1 MKVSVNWLKEYT
13 DIDISLDEL
22 VKKIGAQLGAVE
34 EVIDLN
40 VQYKGAVI
48 VKVVSCEK
56 HPNADKLHVCHVDD
70 GGATKDVKRD
80 AQGLVQVVCGAPN
93 VREGMLA
100 VWLPPKAVVPSTY
113 GKDEFT
119 LEARELRGVAS
130 NGMLASASELAISND
145 HSGLLEVEVGKP
157 GQAFADVF
165 ELNDQII
172 DIENKMFTHRPDLF
186 GILGVAREVAGIQ
199 GKKFTSP
206 DWYLKIPKFE
216 EGPEQLRLGVHNELS
231 ELVPR
236 FMAVTIADVTVKP
249 SPVKL
254 QSYLTKVGIK
264 PINNIVDVTNY
275 IMYLTGQPLHA
286 YDYDKVRA
294 LSGEEANL
302 VVRYP
307 KHGETITLLGGKTVE
322 PRKEAIM
329 IATDKQL
336 IGIGGVMGG
345 TDTEVDENT
354 KNIILEC
361 ANFDMYSIRRTSMAH
376 GLFTDAV
383 TRFTKGQSPLQN
395 DRVLAHAIKAL
406 HEVAGGKQTRKVIDD
421 QNLKLDENN
430 KHATNISKGVAVE
443 VDFIKSHLGISRLH
457 QDEII
462 TYLKNVEFVIGEDDG
477 AGHGLLFV
485 NAPFWRTDIEIEEDV
500 VEEVGRL
507 YGFDHV
513 PLALPKRSAS
523 PVAPDA
529 ELQAKKR
536 LRHTLAKLGANEVLT
551 YSFVHGNLLKKSGQ
565 DETEAYKVSNAL
577 SPDLQYYRLSLAP
590 SLLSLVHP
598 NIKAGNDEFA
608 LFEIGKV
615 HGKSQQE
622 DGLPKEFGRISLV
635 YAASDKTVKN
645 GASFYEAKAFLTQLL
660 SDFSITAT
668 FVSFSEV
675 KIPEN
680 KLFEQIRKPFD
691 PNRLAAVY
699 SGERLIGVVGEFSE
713 EVSKNFKLP
722 KATAGFELFLS
733 TFSGQ
738 PTTDYQ
744 PLSRYPSI
752 EQDLC
757 LKVPAETTYQ
767 TVLGTVQELAGKH
780 KPEDVNVT
788 TSPIDIYQD
797 EKDKTHKQIT
807 VRLALVSYERTLTS
821 DIANN
826 LLDAIAGGAKTSIGA
841 IKI

>member
-1 MKVSVNWLKEYT
+1 MRVSVNWLKEYT
-13 DIDISLDEL
+13 NIDISLDEL
-22 VKKIGAQLGAVE
+22 VQKIGAQLGAVE
-34 EVIDLN
+34 EVVDLSA
-40 VQYKGAVI
+40 QYKGAVI
-48 VKVVSCEK
+48 VAVVSCEK
-56 HPNADKLHVCHVDD
+56 HPNADKLLVCLVDD
-70 GGATKDVKRD
+70 GGAAKDVVRNE
-80 AQGLVQVVCGAPN
+80 QGLVQVVCGAPN

-119 LEARELRGVAS
+119 LEARELRGVVS

-199 GKKFTSP
+199 GKKFISP
-206 DWYLKIPKFE
+206 DWYLKNPKFE
-216 EGPEQLRLGVHNELS
+216 EGPEQLRLGVHNELP
-231 ELVPR
+231 ELVSR
-236 FMAVTIADVTVKP
+236 FMAVTIADVSVKP

-286 YDYDKVRA
+286 YDYDKVIA
-294 LSGEEANL
+294 LSNEPAL
-302 VVRYP
+302 VVR
-307 KHGETITLLGGKTVE
+307 KGKKGEELKALGGKTITLN
-322 PRKEAIM
+322 EADIV
-329 IATDKQL
+329 IATDKQA
-336 IGIGGVMGG
+336 IGLGGVIGGA
-345 TDTEVDENT
+345 DTEVDENT

-361 ANFDMYSIRRTSMAH
+361 ANFDMYTIRRTSMAH

-395 DRVLAHAIKAL
+395 DRVIAQAIKAI
-406 HEVAGGKQTRKVIDD
+406 HEVAGGKQTRSVIDNKGNFD
-421 QNLKLDENN
+421 DCINEN
-430 KHATNISKGVAVE
+430 GVHKSDSLGVTST
-443 VDFIKSHLGISRLH
+443 FINERLGLRLNEK
-457 QDEII
+457 EIKA
-462 TYLKNVEFVIGEDDG
+462 LLENVEFQANADED
-477 AGHGLLFV
+477 GLEIYS
-485 NAPFWRTDIEIEEDV
+485 PFWRTDIEIVEDV

-513 PLALPKRSAS
+513 PLALPKRSTA

-529 ELQAKKR
+529 ELQTKKR

-565 DETEAYKVSNAL
+565 DEAEAYKVSNAL

-622 DGLPKEFGRISLV
+622 DGLPKEFGRVGLV
-635 YAASDKTVKN
+635 YAASDRKPMS
-645 GASFYEAKAFLTQLL
+645 GAAFYEAKTFLSQLL
-660 SDFSITAT
+660 SQFSITPA
-668 FVSFSEV
+668 FVPFSEV
-675 KIPEN
+675 KIHEN
-680 KLFEQIRKPFD
+680 KLFEQLKKPFD
-691 PNRLAAVY
+691 TNRLAAVY
-699 SGERLIGVVGEFSE
+699 AGERLLGVIGEFSE
-713 EVSKNFKLP
+713 EVGKNFKLP
-722 KATAGFELFLS
+722 QATAGFELFLS
-733 TFSGQ
+733 VFSGQ
-738 PTTDYQ
+738 STANYQ
-744 PLSRYPSI
+744 PLSRFPSI

-757 LKVPAETTYQ
+757 LKVSADTTYEM
-767 TVLGTVQELAGKH
+767 VLDTIQELSTKH
-780 KPEDVNVT
+780 KPEDVNVSL
-788 TSPIDIYQD
+788 SPIDIYQD